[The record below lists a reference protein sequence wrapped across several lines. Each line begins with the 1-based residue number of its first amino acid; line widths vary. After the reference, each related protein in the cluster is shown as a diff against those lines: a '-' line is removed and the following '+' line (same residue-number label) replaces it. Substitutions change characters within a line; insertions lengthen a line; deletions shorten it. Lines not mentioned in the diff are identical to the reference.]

1 MKTRAKIGSLAVLL
15 AAALVTGAQG
25 ASEERKGGSA
35 FGFNGRTEV
44 RELVLSWEPGAAELR
59 IAAHLASGVTVTDK
73 MKDADD
79 VERLIRISQAFANP
93 RARLAVDLERDAIV
107 AFHLAT
113 GAGR

>member
-1 MKTRAKIGSLAVLL
+1 MKTRTKVGALAVIV
-15 AAALVTGAQG
+15 AAAVVAGAQG
-25 ASEERKGGSA
+25 ASEDRKGGGG

-44 RELVLSWEPGAAELR
+44 RELVLTWEPGAAELR
-59 IAAHLASGVTVTDK
+59 IAAHLASGMTVTDK

-79 VERLIRISQAFANP
+79 IERLMRISQAFAGP
-93 RARLAVDLERDAIV
+93 RARLAVELERDAIV